1 MQRKSDSAR
10 LGSQVFK
17 IVTSPFEPLWKL
29 SKPLHCIS
37 TTHVIVFV
45 RARARACESNQ
56 ILSRE
61 SESVGPPAAPAGH
74 QGAPLTVPPAKIRFS
89 KKGRRVRVTL
99 LVGGERPSA
108 WWLVPCGPPWRLLAV
123 TVLGNPPL
131 PPRPSHHPGKCTLA
145 IRAVESESRRP
156 VLQVT
161 LLSGPSLSR
170 KGQAGPSHHSIRR
183 RSESPCPV
191 RVSRFGPQ
199 PGLGF
204 HGDPGTDSDTY
215 PGTDSDTYP
224 GTDSETDSETD
235 AETDSETDSEITR
248 RLTRPFRP
256 KRCD

>member
-1 MQRKSDSAR
+1 MKQLRQFIAVVINDHVHVLRSSPCLWYMQRKSDSAR

-123 TVLGNPPL
+123 TVLGTP
-131 PPRPSHHPGKCTLA
+131 PPRPPAPSPPPGKMHPC
-145 IRAVESESRRP
+145 E
-156 VLQVT
+156 
-161 LLSGPSLSR
+161 
-170 KGQAGPSHHSIRR
+170 KGRG
-183 RSESPCPV
+183 V
-191 RVSRFGPQ
+191 
-199 PGLGF
+199 
-204 HGDPGTDSDTY
+204 
-215 PGTDSDTYP
+215 
-224 GTDSETDSETD
+224 
-235 AETDSETDSEITR
+235 
-248 RLTRPFRP
+248 
-256 KRCD
+256 